1 MIVVSL
7 SLNFL
12 LILLL
17 MSSISSVERVFPHE
31 YIYPEWFTKKKYKF
45 YETVEFRLKK
55 LRYIH
60 SRSSEYYEKLNLW
73 IFAPSISI
81 TALSSIGSFLSTS
94 DFIGN
99 SQSVFGITVGVL
111 ASISAML
118 QSLASSCKYSAKAEA
133 HRGAADQYNK
143 LLVKLQFE
151 MEMPNEENFT
161 DQIEIDILEVHNKCN
176 YFPPTFIIDEWR
188 MKQKRM
194 KLIDYSESTA
204 V

>member
-1 MIVVSL
+1 
-7 SLNFL
+7 
-12 LILLL
+12 
-17 MSSISSVERVFPHE
+17 MSSISSVERVFPNE

-45 YETVEFRLKK
+45 YETVEVRLKK

-60 SRSSEYYEKLNLW
+60 SRCSEYYEKLNLW

-99 SQSVFGITVGVL
+99 SQSVFGVTVGVL

-118 QSLASSCKYSAKAEA
+118 QSLASSCKYSAKAES

-143 LLVKLQFE
+143 LLVKLQFDI
-151 MEMPNEENFT
+151 EMPNEENFT

-194 KLIDYSESTA
+194 KRIDYSESTA

>member
-1 MIVVSL
+1 
-7 SLNFL
+7 
-12 LILLL
+12 

-45 YETVEFRLKK
+45 YETVEVRLKK

-99 SQSVFGITVGVL
+99 NQSVFGVTVGVL

-143 LLVKLQFE
+143 LLVRLQFE

-194 KLIDYSESTA
+194 RRIDYSESTA

>member
-1 MIVVSL
+1 
-7 SLNFL
+7 
-12 LILLL
+12 

-45 YETVEFRLKK
+45 YETVEVRLKK

-99 SQSVFGITVGVL
+99 SQSVFGVTVGVL

-118 QSLASSCKYSAKAEA
+118 QSLASSCKYSAKSEA

-143 LLVKLQFE
+143 LLVRLQFE

-188 MKQKRM
+188 MKQKM
-194 KLIDYSESTA
+194 KRIDYSESTA